1 MHTRACTRSHTY
13 TCAHKCTHAHA
24 RMHVCAHT
32 LMHTCIHAHVYA
44 GVHMHSHT
52 CTCTCMC
59 AHRRVH
65 LHAHAHACTGTHIHM
80 CMHLCTHC
88 AHRHTRAHTCK
99 HAHAHT
105 SMRMYTPPAI
115 DSMFPGVQAESHGG
129 LFDVPLSLPPRNQ
142 PLADGI
148 TSIFRTLPDSPPPP
162 RTSALPPECACLVL
176 TSAGSSGSCPC
187 PLQSAQTTA
196 QTEDPVKTGHILS
209 LLCPKPSTDGHLR
222 VKPTSSGGQQLEWPM
237 LANSSTGHPVKLNF
251 RERSICMRRVQKISH
266 HLSEIRV
273 PYSPSSQT
281 HEA

>member
-1 MHTRACTRSHTY
+1 MHTR
-13 TCAHKCTHAHA
+13 TC
-24 RMHVCAHT
+24 MHVCMCAHT
-32 LMHTCIHAHVYA
+32 FMHTCIHAHVCA

-52 CTCTCMC
+52 HVRTPAYAPARTCTCMHRNTHTHVHALVHTLRAQ
-59 AHRRVH
+59 AH
-65 LHAHAHACTGTHIHM
+65 T
-80 CMHLCTHC
+80 CTHMQ
-88 AHRHTRAHTCK
+88 ARTRTCK

-187 PLQSAQTTA
+187 PLQPGQTTA

-237 LANSSTGHPVKLNF
+237 LANPSTGHPVKLNF